1 MSIQDGTIGNR
12 KNAQLHTLVSG
23 HIEARVRDMASKYG
37 ITKSDFVRLG
47 IYKML
52 YSGLDTVDYARSEI
66 NNAVAKVK
74 NGYQRTSQRVKDY
87 FTEPGDAY
95 LPAYAPAMYGTNT
108 SYR

>member
-23 HIEARVRDMASKYG
+23 DIEARVRDMASKYG

-74 NGYQRTSQRVKDY
+74 SGYQRNAQKVKSY
-87 FTEPGDAY
+87 FTEPGDIY
-95 LPAYAPAMYGTNT
+95 LPAYAPTAYGTNPG
-108 SYR
+108 YR